1 MARLQ
6 QISQWLFPSRLS
18 EMAERVA
25 GRSRMMVWQRV
36 ASRLNNLGP
45 TEARGYIRSRAA
57 TIVIAETDRLIEQE
71 GEKVAR
77 MREQIIDTSLAM
89 LVDVIAAQMR
99 ERAVATMRQAA

>member
-1 MARLQ
+1 MATLQ

-36 ASRLNNLGP
+36 ASWLGNLGP
-45 TEARGYIRSRAA
+45 TEVRGYIRSRASA
-57 TIVIAETDRLIEQE
+57 VVIAETDRLIEQE

-77 MREQIIDTSLAM
+77 MREQIIDTALAM

-99 ERAVATMRQAA
+99 ERAASAMRRAA